1 MKKLLLLLTAML
13 ATSMG
18 VLAQGNSWQTATLI
32 NSGATK
38 TGTLDN
44 TNTEDWYK
52 ITVTQEGTVQF
63 IATPSGNLTISTNS
77 NFNGL
82 KNNSLYTRAWFAAQS
97 SGSTTM
103 ICRATDVGKGTYYV
117 RIYRNNGSGGYTL
130 KYTFTPCAQSNDP
143 EPNDDYEHS
152 SVLQS
157 GTTVQ
162 GRMGYRTSDDITDIN
177 DWYKIIVPEEGH
189 VEFSVTP
196 TESLTISTNSNFNGL
211 KNNSLYTRAWF
222 AAQSSGSTT
231 MICRATDVGKGTYY
245 VRIYRNNGSGGYT
258 LKYTFTPCALSNDAE
273 PNDDYEQAGWLKS
286 GWTAQ
291 GRLGYRTSDDITD
304 IYDWYRIKVTETG
317 PVEIIVTPTES
328 LTISTGSN
336 INVIKNNGLSTVG
349 WFYAQSSG
357 STTFT
362 YQTNELAEGTYY
374 VRIYRNNGNGG
385 YRLTYNGPTI
395 TGDVDG
401 DNRVTISD
409 VTDLIDHLLGAYDP
423 SFAIGDADVDGDGRI
438 TISDVTEL
446 IDMLLTAE

>member
-97 SGSTTM
+97 SGSTTFT
-103 ICRATDVGKGTYYV
+103 CKVTDVGKGTYYV
-117 RIYRNNGSGGYTL
+117 KIARNNGSGTYTL

-162 GRMGYRTSDDITDIN
+162 GRMGYRTSDDITDIE

-245 VRIYRNNGSGGYT
+245 VRIYRNYGSGGYT

-304 IYDWYRIKVTETG
+304 SYDWYRIKVTETG

-374 VRIYRNNGNGG
+374 VRIYRNNGSGG
-385 YRLTYNGPTI
+385 YRLTYNGPTM

>member
-1 MKKLLLLLTAML
+1 
-13 ATSMG
+13 
-18 VLAQGNSWQTATLI
+18 
-32 NSGATK
+32 
-38 TGTLDN
+38 
-44 TNTEDWYK
+44 
-52 ITVTQEGTVQF
+52 
-63 IATPSGNLTISTNS
+63 
-77 NFNGL
+77 
-82 KNNSLYTRAWFAAQS
+82 
-97 SGSTTM
+97 M

-117 RIYRNNGSGGYTL
+117 KIARGGGSGGYTL

-162 GRMGYRTSDDITDIN
+162 GRMGYRTSDDITDIE

-211 KNNSLYTRAWF
+211 KNISLYTRAWF

-245 VRIYRNNGSGGYT
+245 VKIARGGGSGGYT

-286 GWTAQ
+286 GRTAQ
-291 GRLGYRTSDDITD
+291 GRLGYRTSDDVTD
-304 IYDWYRIKVTETG
+304 IYDWYRIKVTKTG
-317 PVEIIVTPTES
+317 PVEIIVTPTEN
-328 LTISTGSN
+328 LTFSTSSN

-385 YRLTYNGPTI
+385 YRLTYNGPTL

-401 DNRVTISD
+401 DHRVNIDD
-409 VTDLIDHLLGAYDP
+409 VVILIDYLLGNHDS
-423 SFAIGDADVDGDGRI
+423 SFMAGDADVDGDGNI
-438 TISDVTEL
+438 NINDLADL
-446 IDMLLTAE
+446 IDMMLTN